1 MKEFIQ
7 RVGGAASGMVIPNI
21 GAFIAWGLITAL
33 FIGPGWLP
41 NEELSTMVVPMIK
54 WLLPLLL
61 GYTGG
66 KMVYGH
72 RGGVIGAVTTAAVV
86 TTAPITPPLWPY
98 IIFPPV

>member
-41 NEELSTMVVPMIK
+41 NEQLSI
-54 WLLPLLL
+54 L
-61 GYTGG
+61 
-66 KMVYGH
+66 
-72 RGGVIGAVTTAAVV
+72 
-86 TTAPITPPLWPY
+86 
-98 IIFPPV
+98 